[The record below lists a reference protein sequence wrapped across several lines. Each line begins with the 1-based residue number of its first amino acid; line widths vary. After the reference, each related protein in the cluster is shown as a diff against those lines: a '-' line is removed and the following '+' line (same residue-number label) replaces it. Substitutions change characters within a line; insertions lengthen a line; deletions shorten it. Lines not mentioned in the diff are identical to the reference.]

1 MNWYGL
7 WAAVKL
13 IILYYSVGLQLTV
26 YVALT
31 LSTAEF
37 VAAAAR
43 LDVRWAD
50 NGRMQ
55 SALD

>member
-43 LDVRWAD
+43 LDVR
-50 NGRMQ
+50 
-55 SALD
+55 